1 MPFAGRG
8 RTAGNAKRWLGFAGF
23 RLEVEQQPGE
33 VVRRGLFSPLEMEEF
48 KVEAMFGL
56 KDSCR

>member
-1 MPFAGRG
+1 MLFAGRG

-23 RLEVEQQPGE
+23 RLEVEQPGE